1 MSRSITN
8 RFSTIASDPL
18 RSFRFYATFS
28 NAEDGAAFDSRITT
42 GFVGGFTQIGGLQ
55 MNIQDIPYREGGYNT
70 TVHHIPGQTTF
81 TPVVFQRGV
90 LYGNDQAMTWF
101 KGLFS
106 VAGGTGLSPIG
117 VGSTYRVNVNIY
129 VADHPNTTNNVPKIG
144 FKLNNAWITNL
155 NYSDLN
161 AGPNEILFETMTLV
175 HEGLEVFF
183 TNPTTSAPVAVVPG
197 SKDTTGGIGAVTGG
211 NGGGGIGGPVAV

>member
-1 MSRSITN
+1 MPRNLVN

-18 RSFRFYATFS
+18 RSFRFYATFAPAGS
-28 NAEDGAAFDSRITT
+28 EPQQGVFDTRIVDAAPAEQFPLGGIAGKST

-55 MNIQDIPYREGGYNT
+55 MNVQDIPYREGGYNT
-70 TVHHIPGQTTF
+70 TVHHIPGQVTF

-101 KGLFS
+101 KGLF
-106 VAGGTGLSPIG
+106 ATTAGTGLVTQAGPGKS
-117 VGSTYRVNVNIY
+117 YRVDVTIH
-129 VADHPNTTNNVPKIG
+129 VADHPNTQQNVPKIG

-183 TNPTTSAPVAVVPG
+183 LDNSE
-197 SKDTTGGIGAVTGG
+197 KRI
-211 NGGGGIGGPVAV
+211 

>member
-1 MSRSITN
+1 MSRN
-8 RFSTIASDPL
+8 LVNHFSTIASDPL
-18 RSFRFYATFS
+18 RSFRFYAKFTESKTEGGVFS
-28 NAEDGAAFDSRITT
+28 TKIVDGGTKGAFPTSGLETGKSS

-70 TVHHIPGQTTF
+70 TVHHIPGQATF

-101 KGLFS
+101 KGLFATA
-106 VAGGTGLSPIG
+106 AGSGLPTQAAPGKS
-117 VGSTYRVNVNIY
+117 YRVDVEIY
-129 VADHPNTTNNVPKIG
+129 VADHPNTEKNVPRIG

-183 TNPTTSAPVAVVPG
+183 T
-197 SKDTTGGIGAVTGG
+197 KDNEDRI
-211 NGGGGIGGPVAV
+211 

>member
-1 MSRSITN
+1 MPRNLVN

-28 NAEDGAAFDSRITT
+28 PSGAEPKPGVFSPKIVDASSSEQFPLGGLQGTSN

-55 MNIQDIPYREGGYNT
+55 MNVQDIPYREGGYNT
-70 TVHHIPGQTTF
+70 TVHHIPGQVTF

-90 LYGNDQAMTWF
+90 LYGNDQAMTWV
-101 KGLFS
+101 KGLFA
-106 VAGGTGLSPIG
+106 VAANTGLAVS
-117 VGSTYRVNVNIY
+117 SENKSYRVNVNIY
-129 VADHPNTTNNVPKIG
+129 VADHPNSEQNVAKIG

-183 TNPTTSAPVAVVPG
+183 L
-197 SKDTTGGIGAVTGG
+197 
-211 NGGGGIGGPVAV
+211 NGDEKRI

>member
-1 MSRSITN
+1 MPRNIVN
-8 RFSTIASDPL
+8 RFSTIQSDPL

-28 NAEDGAAFDSRITT
+28 PSEEGGVFDKRIVDASSLTSSTATGFST

-70 TVHHIPGQTTF
+70 TVHHIPGQATF

-106 VAGGTGLSPIG
+106 VAANSGLAPAAPGKS
-117 VGSTYRVNVNIY
+117 YRVNVNIY
-129 VADHPNTTNNVPKIG
+129 VADHPNTTNTNTSRIG

-155 NYSDLN
+155 NFSDLN

-183 TNPTTSAPVAVVPG
+183 TNPTNDQPV
-197 SKDTTGGIGAVTGG
+197 
-211 NGGGGIGGPVAV
+211 VAK

>member
-1 MSRSITN
+1 MSRSIVN
-8 RFSTIASDPL
+8 RFSTIQSDPL
-18 RSFRFYATFS
+18 RSFRFYATFTASAGDVEAGS
-28 NAEDGAAFDSRITT
+28 NKPGVFDKRIVDASSLTASTAGGYST

-55 MNIQDIPYREGGYNT
+55 MNVQDIPYREGGYNT

-106 VAGGTGLSPIG
+106 VAAASGLTQAAPGKS
-117 VGSTYRVNVNIY
+117 YRVDVNIY
-129 VADHPNTTNNVPKIG
+129 VADHPNTANNTPKIG

-183 TNPTTSAPVAVVPG
+183 TNPAGNAIVPP
-197 SKDTTGGIGAVTGG
+197 A
-211 NGGGGIGGPVAV
+211 NN

>member
-1 MSRSITN
+1 MARNLTN
-8 RFSTIASDPL
+8 LFSTIASDPL

-28 NAEDGAAFDSRITT
+28 VAGNDGNAVFDDRIVDSTAAATPASGVST

-106 VAGGTGLSPIG
+106 VTAASGLAQVAPGKS
-117 VGSTYRVNVNIY
+117 YRVNVNIY
-129 VADHPNTTNNVPKIG
+129 VADHPNTNKNVPRIG

-161 AGPNEILFETMTLV
+161 AGPNELLFETMTLV

-183 TNPTTSAPVAVVPG
+183 TNDTGSAISSAAKQTDVVA
-197 SKDTTGGIGAVTGG
+197 
-211 NGGGGIGGPVAV
+211 

>member
-1 MSRSITN
+1 MSRSLVN
-8 RFSTIASDPL
+8 HFSTIASDPL
-18 RSFRFYATFS
+18 RSFRFYAKFS
-28 NAEDGAAFDSRITT
+28 AAAAESTQGSPGVFDTRIIDASGSKGAFPLDGLGGKSS

-55 MNIQDIPYREGGYNT
+55 VNIQDIPYREGGYNT
-70 TVHHIPGQTTF
+70 TVHHIPGQASF

-101 KGLFS
+101 KGLFAAA
-106 VAGGTGLSPIG
+106 AGSGLPTQAAPGKS
-117 VGSTYRVNVNIY
+117 YRVNVEIY
-129 VADHPNTTNNVPKIG
+129 VADHPNTENNVPRIG

-183 TNPTTSAPVAVVPG
+183 TKSDSTR
-197 SKDTTGGIGAVTGG
+197 I
-211 NGGGGIGGPVAV
+211 

>member
-1 MSRSITN
+1 MPRNLVN

-18 RSFRFYATFS
+18 RSFRFYATFAPAG
-28 NAEDGAAFDSRITT
+28 AEPKPGVFSPKIIDAKASDEFPLAGQPGTST
-42 GFVGGFTQIGGLQ
+42 GFVGGFTQVGGLQ
-55 MNIQDIPYREGGYNT
+55 MNVQDIPYREGGYNT
-70 TVHHIPGQTTF
+70 TVHHVPGQVTF

-101 KGLFS
+101 KGLFA
-106 VAGGTGLSPIG
+106 VTAGTGLAVS
-117 VGSTYRVNVNIY
+117 SANKSYRVDVTIH
-129 VADHPNTTNNVPKIG
+129 VADHPNSEQNVPKIG
-144 FKLNNAWITNL
+144 FKLHNAWITNL

-183 TNPTTSAPVAVVPG
+183 LDSSENR
-197 SKDTTGGIGAVTGG
+197 I
-211 NGGGGIGGPVAV
+211 